1 MTNEVLIL
9 AGDGIGPEVMAEAE
23 KLLRYLI
30 DHEGL
35 DLEISHAL
43 AGGAAIEAV
52 GQPLPDATL
61 AAARACDAILLG
73 AVGDSKYDG
82 LDMSQRPE
90 RALLGLRSALGL
102 FANLRPALLSP
113 HLADA
118 SPLKPEI
125 ISGLDIM
132 IVRELT
138 GGIYFGEPRG
148 IHTDEEGLRVG
159 INTLVYTESEIVRIA
174 KTAFEIAVRRGKR
187 ICSVDKSN
195 VLESTV
201 LWREVVTEVGADYPQ
216 VELTHMLADNAGMQL
231 VANPKQFDV
240 IVTTNMFGDI
250 LSDLASMSTGSIGML
265 PSASL
270 NDSGFG
276 MYEPVH
282 GTAPDIAGQNIAN
295 PLATLLS
302 VAMMFR
308 YTLNQPNIA
317 DRVDAAVDTAL
328 ARGLRTGD
336 IASNGI
342 VAIGTSEMGDAVV
355 EILSSRGG

>member
-1 MTNEVLIL
+1 
-9 AGDGIGPEVMAEAE
+9 
-23 KLLRYLI
+23 
-30 DHEGL
+30 
-35 DLEISHAL
+35 
-43 AGGAAIEAV
+43 
-52 GQPLPDATL
+52 
-61 AAARACDAILLG
+61 
-73 AVGDSKYDG
+73 
-82 LDMSQRPE
+82 
-90 RALLGLRSALGL
+90 
-102 FANLRPALLSP
+102 
-113 HLADA
+113 
-118 SPLKPEI
+118 
-125 ISGLDIM
+125 
-132 IVRELT
+132 
-138 GGIYFGEPRG
+138 
-148 IHTDEEGLRVG
+148 
-159 INTLVYTESEIVRIA
+159 
-174 KTAFEIAVRRGKR
+174 
-187 ICSVDKSN
+187 
-195 VLESTV
+195 
-201 LWREVVTEVGADYPQ
+201 
-216 VELTHMLADNAGMQL
+216 
-231 VANPKQFDV
+231 
-240 IVTTNMFGDI
+240 
-250 LSDLASMSTGSIGML
+250 MSTGSIGML